1 MQFSSVGSS
10 GQSVANG
17 IRSKFY
23 FIFAIWGELRGI
35 FVRENLLEVRGSS
48 RSGSLAI
55 GQSPIALA
63 LISINEKPICTRS
76 PLINLDFG
84 SSSRSG
90 NFITIRSSLVY
101 SRNPSSQTL
110 PCLSSRLSSRSA
122 FARSPRHFLS
132 PNFLD
137 LLGYESSR
145 LVSIPSQFPNGCHWR
160 SRLIRERWKIT
171 SLCFARSPKK
181 HL

>member
-35 FVRENLLEVRGSS
+35 FVRENLLEVHGSS

-55 GQSPIALA
+55 GQSPIAKA

-90 NFITIRSSLVY
+90 NFITIRSSWVY